1 MRTPSYIGELI
12 CTDIEPGNL
21 PPYIHGMRILPVD
34 MHEVW
39 ALEVDVEYSG
49 GMVIDVETRLEVR
62 ELDSQKG
69 IVDSDT
75 ESSSVGE
82 IPSDLLEG
90 FEYFGRQIN
99 PAGVAADPLDSKE
112 RVDPTTG

>member
-21 PPYIHGMRILPVD
+21 PPFIHGMRVLPVD
-34 MHEVW
+34 VNEVW
-39 ALEVDVEYSG
+39 AFEVDIEYSG
-49 GMVIDVETRLEVR
+49 GMVIDIETRLEVS

-69 IVDSDT
+69 VVDLDT
-75 ESSSVGE
+75 KSSSVGE

-90 FEYFGRQIN
+90 FEYFGRQFN
-99 PAGVAADPLDSKE
+99 PTGVAADPLDSKGK
-112 RVDPTTG
+112 VDPNTG